1 MCGARPHPLCL
12 EPLGD
17 ALGSLSCPF
26 LSKWSSHH
34 RLRPFC
40 VGIVF
45 SVQFTSVRSSLWVQT
60 QLGVQVLT
68 DCTLGLGQQQR
79 ELTLN
84 GSGQK
89 KAASHWLWLKPILL
103 VRIYN
108 FVIDVI
114 Y

>member
-1 MCGARPHPLCL
+1 MSSPSLCWHCL
-12 EPLGD
+12 
-17 ALGSLSCPF
+17 
-26 LSKWSSHH
+26 
-34 RLRPFC
+34 
-40 VGIVF
+40 V
-45 SVQFTSVRSSLWVQT
+45 SVQFTSVRSLFWVQT
-60 QLGVQVLT
+60 QLGVQVLA
-68 DCTLGLGQQQR
+68 DCTLGLGQQHR

-103 VRIYN
+103 VRIFN